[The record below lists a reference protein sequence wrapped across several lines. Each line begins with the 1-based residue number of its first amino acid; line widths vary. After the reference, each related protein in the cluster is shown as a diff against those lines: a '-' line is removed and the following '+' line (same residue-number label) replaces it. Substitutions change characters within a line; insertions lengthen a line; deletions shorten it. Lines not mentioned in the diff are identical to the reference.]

1 MKSIAWPYDG
11 HFRVKQT
18 KQKRDVWKKKKKEK
32 QLRIKE
38 KENWN
43 GLKDRRVHHDFR
55 YDKYER
61 A

>member
-1 MKSIAWPYDG
+1 MKSIAWSYYG
-11 HFRVKQT
+11 HFCAKQT
-18 KQKRDVWKKKKKEK
+18 KQKRDVWEKKKEK
-32 QLRIKE
+32 QMRIKE

>member
-1 MKSIAWPYDG
+1 MAIFVWN
-11 HFRVKQT
+11 
-18 KQKRDVWKKKKKEK
+18 KRNRRETFEKKKKKEK

>member
-1 MKSIAWPYDG
+1 M
-11 HFRVKQT
+11 
-18 KQKRDVWKKKKKEK
+18 
-32 QLRIKE
+32 RIKE

-55 YDKYER
+55 YDKYEN

>member
-1 MKSIAWPYDG
+1 MKSIAWSYYG
-11 HFRVKQT
+11 HFCAKQT
-18 KQKRDVWKKKKKEK
+18 KQKRDVWEKKEK
-32 QLRIKE
+32 QMRIKE

>member
-1 MKSIAWPYDG
+1 MAI
-11 HFRVKQT
+11 FVRN
-18 KQKRDVWKKKKKEK
+18 KRNRGGTFEKKKKEK
-32 QLRIKE
+32 QMRIKE

-43 GLKDRRVHHDFR
+43 GLRDRRVHHDFR

>member
-1 MKSIAWPYDG
+1 MKSIAWSYYG
-11 HFRVKQT
+11 HFCAKQT
-18 KQKRDVWKKKKKEK
+18 KQKRDVWKKKEK
-32 QLRIKE
+32 QMRIKE

>member
-1 MKSIAWPYDG
+1 MAIFVWN
-11 HFRVKQT
+11 
-18 KQKRDVWKKKKKEK
+18 KRNRRETFEKKRKEK
-32 QLRIKE
+32 QMRIRE